1 MPTLLLYCTDKTHEY
16 YKAKFD
22 VTCQVFSNEGGI
34 LLTGDDS
41 GRGGILMAE
50 GQETLFMAK
59 SLLEALVRAITDA
72 SVTIE
77 VLLLLKNYKQG
88 FLELLKTT
96 SPVINESGSSK
107 MLSKEEIEQ
116 SLTERIEEVEEFQAA
131 KVKVSS
137 FIRMCDVIQPGGIL
151 RPFYPA

>member
-1 MPTLLLYCTDKTHEY
+1 
-16 YKAKFD
+16 
-22 VTCQVFSNEGGI
+22 
-34 LLTGDDS
+34 
-41 GRGGILMAE
+41 MAE

-96 SPVINESGSSK
+96 SPVISESGSSK